1 MKNESTL
8 SKIAAVF
15 ICAAL
20 SAGLAGCGSSGSNGG
35 SEKEPV
41 KTESAVSEPVAEEKQ
56 AEPDTSE
63 DSAPAD
69 DKTDTAPADS
79 SAPESVAVEEK
90 AEPETSE
97 KSGSESDKEHFKGT
111 YSSKGLEFTVP
122 DGWYAEEFYSGAL
135 LRHDSADG
143 GETSEYEFI
152 EIGPSHYWDIPYTE
166 SGGIDMDGL
175 SVYYKTQNGYG
186 FEQSEIVDSGTVSA
200 CGREAEYFEVRTT
213 PASKKD
219 DREIYHIRYIV
230 IPGDNSHCILLFMRD
245 TEESQKMMQETFE
258 SFADTI
264 KLPTAEQIEENKEKY
279 EKKAYAE

>member
-20 SAGLAGCGSSGSNGG
+20 SAGLAGCASTGSNGG

-41 KTESAVSEPVAEEKQ
+41 KTENVLSESAAEEKK

-63 DSAPAD
+63 D
-69 DKTDTAPADS
+69 TAAADS
-79 SAPESVAVEEK
+79 SATESAAEEEK

-97 KSGSESDKEHFKGT
+97 NSGSESDKEHFKGT

-122 DGWYAEEFYSGAL
+122 DGWYAEEFHSGAV
-135 LRHDSADG
+135 LRPDPADG

-152 EIGPSHYWDIPYTE
+152 QIGPSHYWDIPKTE
-166 SGGIDMDGL
+166 SGGIDVDGL
-175 SVYYKTQNGYG
+175 AVYYKTQNKYG

-200 CGREAEYFEVRTT
+200 CGKEAEYFEVRTT

-279 EKKAYAE
+279 EKSAYAE